1 MIEIPRIR
9 IELEGVKSVVSSMLT
24 HHNSE
29 INDLITKSI
38 ESQINAEWFVEHINV
53 TVKNML
59 ENAVTDMSS
68 NWELR
73 RAISNLVSSSVAKMI
88 SDKEANQ

>member
-9 IELEGVKSVVSSMLT
+9 IELEGVKSAVSSMLT

-38 ESQINAEWFVEHINV
+38 ESQINEEWFVEHINV

-73 RAISNLVSSSVAKMI
+73 QAISNLVSSTVAKMI
-88 SDKEANQ
+88 SDKEASQ